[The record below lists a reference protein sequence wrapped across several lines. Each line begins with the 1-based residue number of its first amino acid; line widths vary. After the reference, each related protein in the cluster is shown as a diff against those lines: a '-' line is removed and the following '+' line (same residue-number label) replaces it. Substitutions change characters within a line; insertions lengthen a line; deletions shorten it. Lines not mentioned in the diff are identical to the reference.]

1 MNFSISCPDSIKFFL
16 NFADTIE
23 RGDRG
28 AKGEETRETEGDFMD
43 NSTDN

>member
-16 NFADTIE
+16 NFA
-23 RGDRG
+23 DRG